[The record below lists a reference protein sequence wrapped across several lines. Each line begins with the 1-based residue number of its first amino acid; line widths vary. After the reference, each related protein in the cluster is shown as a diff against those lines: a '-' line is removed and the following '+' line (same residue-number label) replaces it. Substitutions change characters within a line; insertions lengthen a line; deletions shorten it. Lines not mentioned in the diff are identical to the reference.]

1 MASNNDL
8 KAHKQ
13 TYDGVMSLL
22 KWGTIASAAL
32 AVLVLIL
39 IAK

>member
-39 IAK
+39 IAN